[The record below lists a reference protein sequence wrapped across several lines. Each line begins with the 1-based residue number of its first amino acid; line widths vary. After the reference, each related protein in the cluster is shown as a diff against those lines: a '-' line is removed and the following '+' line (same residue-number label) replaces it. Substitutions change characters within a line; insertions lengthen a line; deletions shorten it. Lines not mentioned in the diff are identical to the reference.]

1 MPFSLSFLTAILP
14 SIHSFFLL
22 WLLSFLPFLLPCLPS
37 FLGFLPSFLP
47 SLASFLGFFPW
58 LSSLAFF
65 LPSYLPSFL
74 PTFFPSFLPSMLPS
88 FLPLIPP
95 HVLLV
100 YFFLLHYLFSSHLC
114 LLVFDWHLYLPSLS
128 FYSLSYHILL
138 ASFLF
143 RIVSCTSL
151 LLYPLSLLSFPPLF
165 SIYFLLI
172 YILFSTLY
180 ISRLTSCFIS
190 LHLSFYSFFFSPLIF
205 FNVLSILHLFALK
218 VWDDKRSGRTPVASA
233 RVPVGVLPIIK
244 KVSSISKYD
253 L

>member
-1 MPFSLSFLTAILP
+1 MLFLPIFYLPFSLSFLTAILP

-47 SLASFLGFFPW
+47 TFLT
-58 LSSLAFF
+58 
-65 LPSYLPSFL
+65 SFL

-100 YFFLLHYLFSSHLC
+100 YFFLYHFLFSSHLC

-128 FYSLSYHILL
+128 FCSLSYHILL

-180 ISRLTSCFIS
+180 ISRFTSCFIS

-253 L
+253 